1 GTTQLTIPN
10 LEVKL
15 FIADNTALFKSGNVG
30 RCRDRE
36 MFFSLA
42 FLSFSLILFLMF
54 SVWFRCCWFVLGV
67 YGFIS
72 CLYHKR
78 KHSKNFWQKLL

>member
-1 GTTQLTIPN
+1 TQLTIPN

-42 FLSFSLILFLMF
+42 FLFNFIIDYILVLYFSVVFSFLLFL
-54 SVWFRCCWFVLGV
+54 VVLIW
-67 YGFIS
+67 GFIVLFKS
-72 CLYHKR
+72 
-78 KHSKNFWQKLL
+78 F

>member
-1 GTTQLTIPN
+1 
-10 LEVKL
+10 

-42 FLSFSLILFLMF
+42 FYLILILFLMF
-54 SVWFRCCWFVLGV
+54 RGWFRVLRLV
-67 YGFIS
+67 ICSKFFRD
-72 CLYHKR
+72 LKKR
-78 KHSKNFWQKLL
+78 V

>member
-1 GTTQLTIPN
+1 
-10 LEVKL
+10 
-15 FIADNTALFKSGNVG
+15 
-30 RCRDRE
+30 

-78 KHSKNFWQKLL
+78 KRSKNFWQKLL

>member
-1 GTTQLTIPN
+1 
-10 LEVKL
+10 

-42 FLSFSLILFLMF
+42 FYLISLLTH
-54 SVWFRCCWFVLGV
+54 CFVCLGGLL
-67 YGFIS
+67 GFG
-72 CLYHKR
+72 CLK
-78 KHSKNFWQKLL
+78 SSLLIKLTN

>member
-1 GTTQLTIPN
+1 PN

-42 FLSFSLILFLMF
+42 FLCNFIIDSLFCLFGGLLGF
-54 SVWFRCCWFVLGV
+54 GCFVDLFKV
-67 YGFIS
+67 F
-72 CLYHKR
+72 
-78 KHSKNFWQKLL
+78 

>member
-1 GTTQLTIPN
+1 QLTIPN

-36 MFFSLA
+36 MF
-42 FLSFSLILFLMF
+42 LILSCFIFLVLVDLKF
-54 SVWFRCCWFVLGV
+54 WFDLG
-67 YGFIS
+67 GF
-72 CLYHKR
+72 YD
-78 KHSKNFWQKLL
+78 

>member
-42 FLSFSLILFLMF
+42 FYLISLLTH
-54 SVWFRCCWFVLGV
+54 CFVCLV
-67 YGFIS
+67 GFIVY
-72 CLYHKR
+72 LKFLGILR
-78 KHSKNFWQKLL
+78 K

>member
-1 GTTQLTIPN
+1 PN

-42 FLSFSLILFLMF
+42 FLFDFIIDYILVLYFSVAFLFLLF
-54 SVWFRCCWFVLGV
+54 LVVLVWVFLGGVWSVC
-67 YGFIS
+67 
-72 CLYHKR
+72 
-78 KHSKNFWQKLL
+78 

>member
-1 GTTQLTIPN
+1 QLTIPN

-42 FLSFSLILFLMF
+42 FCLISLLTH
-54 SVWFRCCWFVLGV
+54 CFVCLGGLL
-67 YGFIS
+67 GFG
-72 CLYHKR
+72 
-78 KHSKNFWQKLL
+78 

>member
-42 FLSFSLILFLMF
+42 FLFNFIIDCLFLF
-54 SVWFRCCWFVLGV
+54 VWWFIGV
-67 YGFIS
+67 WLF
-72 CLYHKR
+72 
-78 KHSKNFWQKLL
+78 

>member
-1 GTTQLTIPN
+1 LTIPN

-42 FLSFSLILFLMF
+42 FYLISSLLIACF
-54 SVWFRCCWFVLGV
+54 CLGV
-67 YGFIS
+67 YSLFLILNS
-72 CLYHKR
+72 
-78 KHSKNFWQKLL
+78 

>member
-1 GTTQLTIPN
+1 PN

-42 FLSFSLILFLMF
+42 FLFNFIIDYILVLYF
-54 SVWFRCCWFVLGV
+54 SVVFFISFIFSCFGLGV
-67 YGFIS
+67 IVLFKGF
-72 CLYHKR
+72 
-78 KHSKNFWQKLL
+78 

>member
-1 GTTQLTIPN
+1 N

-42 FLSFSLILFLMF
+42 FLSYFIIDCFCLFGGFYCLF
-54 SVWFRCCWFVLGV
+54 KVFRDLC
-67 YGFIS
+67 FIF
-72 CLYHKR
+72 
-78 KHSKNFWQKLL
+78 HSKFLGILRK

>member
-1 GTTQLTIPN
+1 PN

-42 FLSFSLILFLMF
+42 FLFDFIIDYILVLYFSVAFLFLLF
-54 SVWFRCCWFVLGV
+54 FNFLVWVFRGFVFRFLEP
-67 YGFIS
+67 I
-72 CLYHKR
+72 
-78 KHSKNFWQKLL
+78 

>member
-1 GTTQLTIPN
+1 PN

-36 MFFSLA
+36 IFFNLA
-42 FLSFSLILFLMF
+42 FYLILLLIACFWFVWFVWWLMF
-54 SVWFRCCWFVLGV
+54 RFLKP
-67 YGFIS
+67 I
-72 CLYHKR
+72 
-78 KHSKNFWQKLL
+78 